1 MMIIICTIANKIN
14 TNVVNYTVKVDVC
27 AENGMFMLLILHN
40 TLHKHWQL
48 IIAVDNLAN
57 L

>member
-14 TNVVNYTVKVDVC
+14 TNVLNYTVKVNVC